1 MASSLC
7 APRELSQPRRL
18 QDNFINAGCLSELI
32 VIKPFSSLYQHSSS
46 P

>member
-7 APRELSQPRRL
+7 APQELLQPRRL
-18 QDNFINAGCLSELI
+18 QDNYINAGCLPELM
-32 VIKPFSSLYQHSSS
+32 VIKPFSPLYQHSYS